1 MVVLRAILLVVLFV
15 SPLATAAPPTGWEL
29 VSTTDGVEV
38 ARKTMEGSSLFA
50 FRGEST
56 ENVHISVLAAVLLN
70 DPIGP
75 EWVDLM
81 IDSRLLHR
89 DSETTKVIYQGYGLP
104 WPIQDRDYVLHQEA
118 SYDEATETFTLMF
131 KSVDDAMMPVQEC
144 CVRAMAYR
152 TYWRL
157 QALGGNRTQVEVEVY
172 TDPRGSLPAWLI
184 NLIQKDWPYN
194 TITSLVERSNQGDIG
209 GDVRMSDW

>member
-1 MVVLRAILLVVLFV
+1 MFVLRTLIWMLLCV
-15 SPLATAAPPTGWEL
+15 SSLAQAAPPSGWEL
-29 VSTTDGVEV
+29 VGNKDGVEV

-56 ENVHISVLAAVLLN
+56 QNVHISILASVLLN
-70 DPIGP
+70 DAIGP

-89 DSETTKVIYQGYGLP
+89 DSDTTKVIYQSYGLP

-118 SYDEATETFTLMF
+118 NYDANTETFTLMF
-131 KSVDDAMMPVQEC
+131 KSVDDAMMPGQEC
-144 CVRAMAYR
+144 CVRAIAYR
-152 TYWRL
+152 TFWRL

-194 TITSLVERSNQGDIG
+194 TITALIARANEGDIT

>member
-1 MVVLRAILLVVLFV
+1 MVVLRAILMVMLFV

-29 VSTTDGVEV
+29 VSNTDGIEV

-56 ENVHISVLAAVLLN
+56 QNVHISVLASVLLA
-70 DPIGP
+70 DSIGP

-81 IDSRLLHR
+81 TDSRFLHR
-89 DSETTKVIYQGYGLP
+89 DSDTTKVIYQSYGLP
-104 WPIQDRDYVLHQEA
+104 WPIQDRDYVLFQEA
-118 SYDEATETFTLMF
+118 NYDDATKVFTLMF

-144 CVRAMAYR
+144 CVRAVAYR
-152 TYWRL
+152 TFWRL
-157 QALGGNRTQVEVEVY
+157 EALGGNRTQVEVEVY

-194 TITSLVERSNQGDIG
+194 TITALVGRASQEDLPA
-209 GDVRMSDW
+209 DVRMSDW